1 MNKGFAAGPDT
12 YLQHELEASF
22 VFEDTPD
29 QRTATEAVKQDME
42 DQKPMDRLICGD
54 VGFGKTE
61 VALRG
66 AFNVALNG
74 AQVAIIVPTTLLCQQ
89 HYENFIKRFKNYPIK
104 IGQLSRLVSASE
116 TSLTLRKN
124 K

>member
-1 MNKGFAAGPDT
+1 
-12 YLQHELEASF
+12 
-22 VFEDTPD
+22 
-29 QRTATEAVKQDME
+29 
-42 DQKPMDRLICGD
+42 MDRLICGD

-89 HYENFIKRFKNYPIK
+89 HYENFIKRFKNYP
-104 IGQLSRLVSASE
+104 LSAENNPRTKNSPE
-116 TSLTLRKN
+116 TSKFS
-124 K
+124 